1 MQNKELQ
8 EQYRQ
13 QIPDILAQLENATEN
28 WKNNPSKEAFDLL
41 FTKVSDISG
50 SAEMFGQL
58 SIGAVAKS
66 LQTEMSPYFSS
77 NQLPNAVKN
86 QRILGITKQLTSML
100 QQPID
105 DQNTDIREVLFKPK
119 ILNNKPL
126 HILLIEDDPKLAQD
140 ITHKLTSANF
150 EITVI
155 PDIVQIQSS
164 LKINTCC
171 IIANLDNLNSKQ
183 IELLGEVDEI
193 RSTLPLIFISQDNS
207 IGARLKAVQAGGQS
221 FIVKPLDYT
230 LLLQAID
237 SLTERELVE
246 KFRVLIIDDQKSLS
260 DYYASILESA
270 GFEVMT
276 VNDPQHGLMPAL
288 TDFVPDLILLD
299 LYMPYCNGQDLA
311 GIIRQMDNLLSVP
324 IIFLSA
330 EASSNL
336 QLRAMSTGADA
347 FLTKPVSSDDLLLTV
362 QSRIKRGRA
371 LRDLVT
377 KDHLSGLLN
386 RRESIRRLD
395 EEISRSR
402 RARTPLSVAMLD
414 LDHFKKINDSE
425 GHSIGDWVIKFFARS
440 MQKVFRE
447 SDIIGRHGGEE
458 FLVIFPDT
466 ESETAQLACKRL
478 KKYIK
483 DSEPDLPV
491 AFTYSGGLALLG
503 DEDTSHSILE
513 RADIALYKAKEK
525 GRNKV
530 ITATDNKAY

>member
-1 MQNKELQ
+1 VQNKELQ

-13 QIPDILAQLENATEN
+13 QIPDVLAQLENATEY

-377 KDHLSGLLN
+377 KDHLSSLLN

-530 ITATDNKAY
+530 ITATDNKAC